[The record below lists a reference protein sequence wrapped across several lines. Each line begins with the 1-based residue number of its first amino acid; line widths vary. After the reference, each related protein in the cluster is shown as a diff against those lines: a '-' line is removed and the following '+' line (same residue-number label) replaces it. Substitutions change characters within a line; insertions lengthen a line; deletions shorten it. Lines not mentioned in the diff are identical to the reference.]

1 MHRLLKPWSKSNL
14 SGPRTRIATGVSKML
29 FTTTLGVGLA
39 VASMMSAVTA
49 LAADTKV
56 PASAAPAA
64 GAESKPLLTFNDY
77 PNPWPLRH
85 LVKGGKITVAV
96 TPDSPPASFRNPT
109 TGEID
114 GWVPTMLRQFSKDIG
129 VPIDFVVTDWASTL
143 PGLAAN
149 RYDLGC
155 AGAAWTKARLS
166 SPDFLMSDPTDVTA
180 SAGLTL
186 KDSGIATW
194 TDTNGK
200 KMGGIR
206 GEIYFEDAKTK
217 LPNTAPDKL
226 AFPGNNEAIMALV
239 NKQVDFVMFNLA
251 GVQYALSK
259 SPQAAKL
266 KMISPTLTAFPE
278 GMCINPREPDLLVA
292 INVMMGNY
300 RATGQL
306 RQWTLDAA
314 KTSDQVDLLKSLG
327 Y

>member
-1 MHRLLKPWSKSNL
+1 MHRLLTPWFTSHSPL
-14 SGPRTRIATGVSKML
+14 SRTR
-29 FTTTLGVGLA
+29 FTARTAKALLTATLGTVL
-39 VASMMSAVTA
+39 SAGS
-49 LAADTKV
+49 LMQAADAWAVDAK
-56 PASAAPAA
+56 AAPATAHAA
-64 GAESKPLLTFNDY
+64 GADPKQLLTFNDY
-77 PNPWPLRH
+77 PKPWPLRH
-85 LVKGGKITVAV
+85 LVKDGKITVAV

-166 SPDFLMSDPTDVTA
+166 SADFLMSDPTDVTA
-180 SAGLTL
+180 SAGLTR
-186 KDSGIATW
+186 KDSGITTW
-194 TDTNGK
+194 SDTKGK

-217 LPNTAPDKL
+217 LPDTAPDKL

-259 SPQAAKL
+259 SPQAAQL
-266 KMISPTLTAFPE
+266 KMIEPTLTAFPE
-278 GMCINPREPDLLVA
+278 GMCINPRESDLLVA
-292 INVMMGNY
+292 INVLMGNY